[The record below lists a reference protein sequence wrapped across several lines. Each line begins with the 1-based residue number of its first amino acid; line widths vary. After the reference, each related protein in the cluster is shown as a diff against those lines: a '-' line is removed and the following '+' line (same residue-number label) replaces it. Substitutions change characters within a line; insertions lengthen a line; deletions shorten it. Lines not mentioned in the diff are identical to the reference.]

1 MWRLTTV
8 TMCGRF
14 ACEQKSMEAK
24 KSDYGTSGNS
34 SSLQIETPPV
44 ISPTLTQKP
53 TGTDN
58 SSQFWIY
65 SNFISCLIVGPLN
78 FVSYKVMY
86 AAYGESRA
94 FFVSQGV
101 NFLYVLYG
109 GIILHY
115 LTKKGEITEEMRA
128 IPHLKF
134 IVMGFLDCLGGF
146 LAAMGANR
154 TPGSLQQLLN
164 QTLIPIIM
172 FMSWFFLGKTSTYLQ
187 LIGASVILFGACV
200 VIFPSTSEDENGSRT
215 LTSTYDIISYLLYFS
230 SNIPIAFSCIY
241 KEMGFRNLQ
250 VHVMYMTQLV
260 SIYQLLW
267 GFVLGVL
274 QMMPGIGSETGY
286 SLSEINSS
294 FWSGVLCFLE
304 MDQVW
309 LNPLIKSFASSLRN
323 VEREAPSCS

>member
-1 MWRLTTV
+1 VCVLPSLHRPQRRCVRQEGMV
-8 TMCGRF
+8 
-14 ACEQKSMEAK
+14 EK
-24 KSDYGTSGNS
+24 KSTGYGSQ
-34 SSLQIETPPV
+34 SLEIEDR
-44 ISPTLTQKP
+44 SPASP
-53 TGTDN
+53 AADA
-58 SSQFWIY
+58 SQSNFWVY
-65 SNFISCLIVGPLN
+65 SNFFACLLVGPLN

-115 LTKKGEITEEMRA
+115 LTKKGEITAEMKA
-128 IPHLKF
+128 IPHTKF

-172 FMSWFFLGKTSTYLQ
+172 FLSWIFLGKTSTYLQ

-200 VIFPSTSEDENGSRT
+200 VIIPPSSSVSDSVEASTSY
-215 LTSTYDIISYLLYFS
+215 YDIISCLLYFS

-250 VHVMYMTQLV
+250 VTSSLCH
-260 SIYQLLW
+260 
-267 GFVLGVL
+267 
-274 QMMPGIGSETGY
+274 
-286 SLSEINSS
+286 SLSHSLS
-294 FWSGVLCFLE
+294 LFSLYV
-304 MDQVW
+304 
-309 LNPLIKSFASSLRN
+309 PLVRFM
-323 VEREAPSCS
+323 SCT

>member
-1 MWRLTTV
+1 
-8 TMCGRF
+8 
-14 ACEQKSMEAK
+14 MEGK
-24 KSDYGTSGNS
+24 KSDYGTSTKN
-34 SSLQIETPPV
+34 SSLQIEAPSSSSPTVSTSGPNITPP
-44 ISPTLTQKP
+44 
-53 TGTDN
+53 
-58 SSQFWIY
+58 SQFWVY

-115 LTKKGEITEEMRA
+115 LTKKGEITEEMKA

-172 FMSWFFLGKTSTYLQ
+172 FMSWLFLGKTSTYLQ
-187 LIGASVILFGACV
+187 LIGATVILFGACV
-200 VIFPSTSEDENGSRT
+200 VILPSSSNDESGSETFTSS
-215 LTSTYDIISYLLYFS
+215 YDIISYLLYFS

-274 QMMPGIGSETGY
+274 QMMPGVGSETGY

-304 MDQVW
+304 MDQV
-309 LNPLIKSFASSLRN
+309 
-323 VEREAPSCS
+323 

>member
-1 MWRLTTV
+1 LPLCAARNEGM
-8 TMCGRF
+8 
-14 ACEQKSMEAK
+14 AEK
-24 KSDYGTSGNS
+24 KSTAYGSQSLEIEDLSRPSTS
-34 SSLQIETPPV
+34 
-44 ISPTLTQKP
+44 
-53 TGTDN
+53 TDA
-58 SSQFWIY
+58 SQSNFWVY
-65 SNFISCLIVGPLN
+65 SNFIACLIVGPLN

-115 LTKKGEITEEMRA
+115 LTKKGEITPEMQA
-128 IPHLKF
+128 IPHTKF

-172 FMSWFFLGKTSTYLQ
+172 FLSWLFLGKTSTYLQ
-187 LIGASVILFGACV
+187 LVGATVILFGACV
-200 VIFPSTSEDENGSRT
+200 VIIPSSSSLSDTVETTTS
-215 LTSTYDIISYLLYFS
+215 YFDIISYLLYFS

-250 VHVMYMTQLV
+250 VTN
-260 SIYQLLW
+260 
-267 GFVLGVL
+267 
-274 QMMPGIGSETGY
+274 Y
-286 SLSEINSS
+286 SLFSALSISHHNH
-294 FWSGVLCFLE
+294 W
-304 MDQVW
+304 
-309 LNPLIKSFASSLRN
+309 
-323 VEREAPSCS
+323 

>member
-1 MWRLTTV
+1 MGYRGSDVWK
-8 TMCGRF
+8 
-14 ACEQKSMEAK
+14 AQEMEGK
-24 KSDYGTSGNS
+24 KPVDYGTSHQS
-34 SSLQIETPPV
+34 SSLNIEAPPSV
-44 ISPTLTQKP
+44 APSNSTDLTIQGQQVPSSP
-53 TGTDN
+53 
-58 SSQFWIY
+58 FWVY
-65 SNFISCLIVGPLN
+65 ANFISCLIVGPLN

-128 IPHLKF
+128 IPHMKF

-172 FMSWFFLGKTSTYLQ
+172 FMSWLFLGKTSTYLQ
-187 LIGASVILFGACV
+187 LIGATVILFGACV
-200 VIFPSTSEDENGSRT
+200 VILPSSPSQDESENHPFTSS
-215 LTSTYDIISYLLYFS
+215 YDIISYLLYFS

-294 FWSGVLCFLE
+294 FWSGVLCFFE
-304 MDQVW
+304 MDQVE
-309 LNPLIKSFASSLRN
+309 ISSCL
-323 VEREAPSCS
+323 VSHESS